1 MKVEALK
8 SIIEKSSQILGGAT
22 GTAIS
27 LISADPTVASFI
39 NVGITPLLISSF
51 NKIGTDLLSRRL
63 SERETAKI
71 GSAYSFAVCRIDKN
85 IKDGKTIR
93 NDNFISE
100 EKTNINT
107 EEIIEGVMLKV
118 QKEHELKKLE
128 FYGNFL
134 GNISFY
140 PEIDEDY
147 ANLLLKIIE
156 TLSYRQLCII
166 AYFHKVGAINLSKW
180 QKHFENNAIVIG
192 QDLYVDMI
200 NLNNSN
206 IIRRTPPYTVGALLG
221 NSILSGIGNTIFKMM
236 NLDEIKKQD
245 IDSVEAEVK
254 SLPS

>member
-8 SIIEKSSQILGGAT
+8 SLIEKGSQILGGAT

-27 LISADPTVASFI
+27 LISADPTFASFL

-71 GSAYSFAVCRIDKN
+71 GTAYSFAVCRIN
-85 IKDGKTIR
+85 INIENRKVIR
-93 NDNFISE
+93 SDNFIT
-100 EKTNINT
+100 EKDTNLNA

-118 QKEHELKKLE
+118 QKEYELKKLK

-140 PEIDEDY
+140 PDIDQHY

-166 AYFHKVGAINLSKW
+166 AYFHKAGTINLSKW
-180 QKHFENNAIVIG
+180 QNHFENNSIIIG
-192 QDLYVDMI
+192 QNLYADMI

-206 IIRRTPPYTVGALLG
+206 IIRRTPPYSLGALLG
-221 NSILSGIGNTIFKMM
+221 NSILSGIGNTIFKIM
-236 NLDEIKKQD
+236 NLDEIDYQD
-245 IDSVEAEVK
+245 INNVETEIK
-254 SLPS
+254 SLPN